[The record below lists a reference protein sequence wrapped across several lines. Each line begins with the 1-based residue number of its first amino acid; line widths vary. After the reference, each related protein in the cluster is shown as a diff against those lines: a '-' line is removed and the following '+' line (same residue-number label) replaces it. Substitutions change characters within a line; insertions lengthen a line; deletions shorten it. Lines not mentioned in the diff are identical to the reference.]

1 MMVKGSSA
9 GSLPRTKEP
18 ENKLRTRWALQE
30 KGVRQRNRREIE
42 MEIAREEGGQGLHEL
57 VDGVGGDDAAFD
69 HAIELQGNVVG
80 ESRFHDDGA
89 DDLRARQL

>member
-42 MEIAREEGGQGLHEL
+42 MEIAREEGGGAGLT
-57 VDGVGGDDAAFD
+57 
-69 HAIELQGNVVG
+69 
-80 ESRFHDDGA
+80 
-89 DDLRARQL
+89 